1 MFDIGFTELMVVA
14 VVALV
19 VIGPERLPT
28 VARTVGALLGR
39 LNRYVSD
46 VKGEVEREMRME
58 DMKKLRAEV
67 EMQAAS
73 IEQQVVSDL
82 EKTNA
87 EVKAATAPVQ
97 EVTESLADVVQQ
109 TGNALSESNTQVG
122 TAVAESEASFDNSR
136 KTELAAAAPSSD
148 EPSVKSAVSQV

>member
-1 MFDIGFTELMVVA
+1 MFDIGFSELMIIA

-28 VARTVGALLGR
+28 VARTLGALLGR

-58 DMKKLRAEV
+58 EMKKLRAEV

-87 EVKAATAPVQ
+87 EVKAAAAPVQ
-97 EVTESLADVVQQ
+97 EVTESLADVMQQ
-109 TGNALSESNTQVG
+109 TGNALPDPTAPSMATFGETES
-122 TAVAESEASFDNSR
+122 SDISR
-136 KTELAAAAPSSD
+136 KTELAAATPSSD
-148 EPSVKSAVSQV
+148 GPTVKSAVSQA